1 VAISTSIKWILKAP
15 TLERKTFDAQQ
26 RPSTTNRIWTS
37 GQEKAMQ
44 LLSFLKAPRKTSL
57 PIARL
62 FLLFFS
68 CTLAALGQ
76 EATIVGTVSDP
87 SGSVVSNVTVTI
99 TNTSTGQTR
108 NLKTNDGG
116 QYVAPDLSIGNYAI
130 KAEAAG
136 FKASEKKNVVLNVND
151 RARVDFVMQ
160 VGSVQESVTVE
171 ANAVAVQADSGDVS
185 TVITGQQVTE
195 LATNGRSLYNLY
207 ALTPGASSIQ
217 GMGMVATPVSG
228 DNNVS
233 INGQRAGHNLQ
244 LLDGSENLDR
254 GGSQAAV
261 MPSLDAIDEF
271 RSLNSNYSAEYGLT
285 GGASITTVI
294 KSGTK
299 QFHASA
305 WEFDRNDAFDARNYF
320 NPAPNKV
327 AELRLNVYGFN
338 AGGQVPIWKQH
349 PTFFFYNMEWRSIV
363 QGGLLN
369 QTVPLASEYPDAGGA
384 GTGAVIPTTLPN
396 GKPNIITV
404 PTGVVGLGANCPG
417 GVPPAGIV
425 AGSPFPNN
433 TIPDCMIDS
442 NASSLLTAGG
452 KYGGIFPLPTSG
464 AQFIGG
470 NNSPTTLREEIARVD
485 HQFSGKLSVF
495 GHWVSEQ
502 VSQTYG
508 TAQWVPDNVP
518 TVNDVFGNP
527 SYSAVMHATYAAN
540 PSLLNEVAFNY
551 DGNRI
556 NISPQGLVSAPS
568 SFVFNRLF
576 TGPNP
581 DNRIPSIT
589 LSGSTGSI
597 YTSAWEPWINSAND
611 YQLRDDL
618 SWTKGSHQFKVGF
631 SWALY
636 KKVQDYFAITQGN
649 FTFNGGFTGNDYAD
663 FLLGYA
669 QSYEEDAV
677 KNSGHW
683 NNISYAA
690 YIQDNWRATHRLTL
704 NLGLRWDGI
713 PHTYEANQQSANFY
727 PNLYNPAAAATFD
740 SSGNIC
746 SAVSNPP
753 CAGGPSPGLGTS
765 PNPILAG
772 LQFYE
777 NGIGVG
783 GVNGIPKGLVN
794 TYWPT
799 FGPRIGFAYDLTGQG
814 KTVVRG
820 GFGIMYDRV
829 QGNDMYNGA
838 TNTPF
843 DASPTLHNVSLSNPG
858 FQLNSGNTISSKDLP
873 VLPVGIT
880 GIALNYHPP
889 TSYQYSAGVQQALS
903 SRTVLGISYVGT
915 QGRHQNDY
923 REINLP
929 PEANLPAL
937 LAAGGVGINQQFS
950 YVGYGAIRMAQNE
963 ANSHYNSLQVDL
975 HGNVRKDLQLQFGY
989 TLSRS
994 IDSSVSNGSGG
1005 DLQPISNPYV
1015 GPSYDVGPSIFDRTS
1030 IAFVNFVYQIP
1041 FLKNSS
1047 NQLLKSTAG
1056 GWEVSGIVTM
1066 ETGAPVNLGVAG
1078 SNVSNLF
1085 PAGFSGNRPDVSGG
1099 ITYPKTVSEWFNPAV
1114 FSAPACA
1121 TGPDCWGNLGFDGV
1135 RGPGRNNWNLSL
1147 FKNFMI
1153 SEARG
1158 SRIELR
1164 VETFNTWNHTQ
1175 FQGDANNGGI
1185 SINQGASNFGAVTSA
1200 FDPREFQLGAKVF
1213 F

>member
-1 VAISTSIKWILKAP
+1 V
-15 TLERKTFDAQQ
+15 F
-26 RPSTTNRIWTS
+26 
-37 GQEKAMQ
+37 
-44 LLSFLKAPRKTSL
+44 
-57 PIARL
+57 
-62 FLLFFS
+62 LFFGF
-68 CTLAALGQ
+68 CAVAFGQ

-87 SGSVVSNVTVTI
+87 SGSVVPNVTITM

-108 NLKTNDGG
+108 RLVSNEAG
-116 QYVAPDLSIGNYAI
+116 QYVAPGLDVGTYDV
-130 KAEAAG
+130 KAEASG
-136 FKASEKKNVVLNVND
+136 FKTAERKNIILNVND
-151 RARVDFVMQ
+151 RTRVDFVME

-171 ANAVAVQADSGDVS
+171 ANAVAVQSDSGDVS

-217 GMGMVATPVSG
+217 GMDMVATPVSG

-254 GGSQAAV
+254 GGSQASV

-299 QFHASA
+299 QFHAGA
-305 WEFDRNDAFDARNYF
+305 WEFVRNDALDARNYF

-338 AGGQVPIWKQH
+338 VGGQIPLWKQH
-349 PTFFFYNMEWRSIV
+349 PTFFFYNMEWRSVV

-369 QTVPLASEYPDAGGA
+369 QTVPLASEYPDAAGG

-396 GKPNIITV
+396 GQSNIITV
-404 PTGVVGLGANCPG
+404 PTGVVGLGANCLG

-425 AGSPFPNN
+425 AGKPFPNN
-433 TIPDCMIDS
+433 TIPDCMIDP

-470 NNSPTTLREEIARVD
+470 NNSPTTLREEIARID
-485 HQFSGKLSVF
+485 HTFSSKLSVF

-502 VSQTYG
+502 VSQTYA
-508 TAQWVPDNVP
+508 TAQWVPDNLP
-518 TVNDVFGNP
+518 TVSDVFGNP
-527 SYSAVMHATYAAN
+527 SYSAVAHATYVVS

-556 NISPQGLVSAPS
+556 NITPQGLVSAPS

-576 TGPNP
+576 TGPNQL
-581 DNRIPSIT
+581 NRIPSIS
-589 LSGSTGSI
+589 LLGSTGSV
-597 YTSAWEPWINSAND
+597 YDSAWEPWINSAND

-618 SWTKGSHQFKVGF
+618 SWTKGSHQLKFGF

-636 KKVQDYFAITQGN
+636 KKVQDYFARTQGS
-649 FTFNGGFTGNDYAD
+649 FTFNGSFTGNDFAD

-669 QSYEEDAV
+669 QSYLEDAV
-677 KNSGHW
+677 KSSGHW
-683 NNISYAA
+683 NNVSYAA
-690 YIQDNWRATHRLTL
+690 YVQDNWRATRRLTL

-740 SSGNIC
+740 SNGNIC

-765 PNPILAG
+765 PSPILAG
-772 LQFYE
+772 LHFYE
-777 NGIGVG
+777 NGIGIG

-794 TYWPT
+794 NYWPT
-799 FGPRIGFAYDLTGQG
+799 FGPRIGFAYDLTGQA
-814 KTVVRG
+814 KTVLRG

-843 DASPTLHNVSLSNPG
+843 GATPTLHNVSLSNPG
-858 FQLNSGNTISSKDLP
+858 LQLNAGNTISSAELP
-873 VLPVGIT
+873 VIPVGIT
-880 GIALNYHPP
+880 GIALTYHPP
-889 TSYQYSAGVQQALS
+889 TNYQYSVGVQQALGAK
-903 SRTVLGISYVGT
+903 TVLGISYVGS
-915 QGRHQNDY
+915 QARHQNFY

-937 LAAGGVGINQQFS
+937 LAKGGVGINQQYS
-950 YVGYGAIRMAQNE
+950 YAGYGAIRLAENE

-975 HGNVRKDLQLQFGY
+975 HGNVAKDLQLQFGY
-989 TLSRS
+989 TLSRA
-994 IDSSVSNGSGG
+994 IDSSIGTGSGG
-1005 DLQPISNPYV
+1005 DLLATSNPYV
-1015 GPSYDVGPSIFDRTS
+1015 GPSYDVGPSIYDRRN
-1030 IAFVNFVYQIP
+1030 IAFVNFVYQMP
-1041 FLKNSS
+1041 FLRNSP
-1047 NQLLKSTAG
+1047 NRLLKSTVG
-1056 GWEVSGIVTM
+1056 GWALSGIVTIQS
-1066 ETGAPVNLGVAG
+1066 GAPVNLGVAG

-1085 PAGFSGNRPDVSGG
+1085 PVGYTANRPDVTGS
-1099 ITYPKTVSEWFNPAV
+1099 ITYPKTVSQWFNPAV
-1114 FSAPACA
+1114 FSPPPCA
-1121 TGPDCWGNLGFDGV
+1121 TGPDCWGDLGFNAV
-1135 RGPGRNNWNLSL
+1135 RGPGRDNWNLSL
-1147 FKNFMI
+1147 FKSFVI

-1158 SRIELR
+1158 SRVELR

-1175 FQGDANNGGI
+1175 FQGDSNNGGI
-1185 SINQGASNFGAVTSA
+1185 SVNQGASNFGAVTSA

>member
-1 VAISTSIKWILKAP
+1 
-15 TLERKTFDAQQ
+15 
-26 RPSTTNRIWTS
+26 
-37 GQEKAMQ
+37 M
-44 LLSFLKAPRKTSL
+44 LLLYVVGAPRKTLVS
-57 PIARL
+57 IAQLTL
-62 FLLFFS
+62 FLLFGF
-68 CTLAALGQ
+68 CLAGLGQ

-87 SGSVVSNVTVTI
+87 SGSVVPNVTVTT
-99 TNTSTGQTR
+99 TNIGTGQTR
-108 NLKTNDGG
+108 SLNSNEAG
-116 QYVAPDLSIGNYAI
+116 QYVAPGLEVGTYNV
-130 KAEAAG
+130 KAEASG
-136 FKASEKKNVVLNVND
+136 FKTAEKKNIILNVND
-151 RARVDFVMQ
+151 RTRVDFVME

-171 ANAVAVQADSGDVS
+171 ANAVAVQSDSGDVS
-185 TVITGQQVTE
+185 TVITGQQVTQ

-217 GMGMVATPVSG
+217 GMGMIATPVSG

-285 GGASITTVI
+285 GGATITTVI

-338 AGGQVPIWKQH
+338 AGGRIPLWKQH
-349 PTFFFYNMEWRSIV
+349 PTFFFYNMEWRSVV

-369 QTVPLASEYPDAGGA
+369 QTVPLAGEYPDAGGA
-384 GTGAVIPTTLPN
+384 GTGAVIPTTLAN
-396 GKPNIITV
+396 GKSNIIIV
-404 PTGVVGLGANCPG
+404 PNNVAGLGANCTG
-417 GVPPAGIV
+417 GLPSGVVPNHA
-425 AGSPFPNN
+425 FPNN

-442 NASSLLTAGG
+442 NAASLLTAGG

-464 AQFIGG
+464 TQFIGG
-470 NNSPTTLREEIARVD
+470 NNSPTTLREEIARID
-485 HQFSGKLSVF
+485 HTFSSKLSVF

-508 TAQWVPDNVP
+508 TAQWVSDNLP
-518 TVNDVFGNP
+518 TVSDVFGNP
-527 SYSAVMHATYAAN
+527 SYSAVAHATYVVS

-556 NISPQGLVSAPS
+556 NITPQGLVSAPS

-576 TGPNP
+576 TGPNQ

-597 YTSAWEPWINSAND
+597 YNSAWEPWINSAND

-618 SWTKGSHQFKVGF
+618 SWTKGSHQLKFGF

-636 KKVQDYFAITQGN
+636 KKVQESFATTEGN
-649 FTFNGGFTGNDYAD
+649 FTFNGSFTGNDFAD

-669 QSYEEDAV
+669 QSYSEDAV
-677 KNSGHW
+677 QSSGHW
-683 NNISYAA
+683 NNVSYAA
-690 YIQDNWRATHRLTL
+690 YVQDNWRATRRLTL

-713 PHTYEANQQSANFY
+713 PHTYEANQQAANFY
-727 PNLYNPAAAATFD
+727 PNLYNPADAATFD
-740 SSGNIC
+740 SNGNIC
-746 SAVSNPP
+746 SAVSS

-765 PNPILAG
+765 PVPLLTG
-772 LQFYE
+772 LHFYE
-777 NGIGVG
+777 NGIGIG

-794 TYWPT
+794 NYWPT
-799 FGPRIGFAYDLTGQG
+799 FGPRIGFAYDLTGQAR
-814 KTVVRG
+814 TILRG
-820 GFGIMYDRV
+820 GFGIMYDRI

-843 DASPTLHNVSLSNPG
+843 GATPTLHNVSLSNPG
-858 FQLNSGNTISSKDLP
+858 FQLNGGNTISSAELP
-873 VLPVGIT
+873 VIPVGIT
-880 GIALNYHPP
+880 GIALNYRPP
-889 TSYQYSAGVQQALS
+889 TNYQYSAGVQQALGPK
-903 SRTVLGISYVGT
+903 TVLGISYVGS
-915 QGRHQNDY
+915 QARHLNDY

-929 PEANLPAL
+929 PEANLPGL
-937 LAAGGVGINQQFS
+937 LAAGGVGINKQFS
-950 YVGYGAIRMAQNE
+950 YAGYGAIRLSEDE

-975 HGNVRKDLQLQFGY
+975 HGNVAKNLQLQFGY

-994 IDSSVSNGSGG
+994 VDSAVGTGSGG
-1005 DLQPISNPYV
+1005 DLQPVSNPYL
-1015 GPSYDVGPSIFDRTS
+1015 GPSYDVGPSIFDRTN
-1030 IAFVNFVYQIP
+1030 IGFVNFVYQMP
-1041 FLKNSS
+1041 FLRNSS
-1047 NQLLKSTAG
+1047 NRLLKSTVG
-1056 GWEVSGIVTM
+1056 GWELSGIVTV
-1066 ETGAPVNLGVAG
+1066 ETGAPINLGVAG
-1078 SNVSNLF
+1078 SNVTNLF
-1085 PAGFSGNRPDVSGG
+1085 PGGFSNNRPDVNGS
-1099 ITYPKTVSEWFNPAV
+1099 ITYPKSVSQWFNPVV
-1114 FSAPACA
+1114 FSSPACA
-1121 TGPDCWGNLGFDGV
+1121 TGPDCWGNLGFDAL
-1135 RGPGRNNWNLSL
+1135 RGPGRDNWNLSL
-1147 FKNFMI
+1147 FKSFVI
-1153 SEARG
+1153 SESRG

-1185 SINQGASNFGAVTSA
+1185 STNQGATNFGAITSA